1 MAEMRGRQLG
11 VPSPAILPMNR
22 YHHRVAANH
31 SSYIPHI
38 YDRYRPIPPRQIY
51 TVLLSIAKKRAGI
64 GSRFRM
70 WHRHFHSPWA
80 EFAKKVLG
88 IDVSIDMV
96 ECAKRKTKEENVSY
110 LVGRG
115 SSTGLA
121 DQNVDI
127 VTCSSSIHWM
137 EPASTLQEIDR
148 ILKPDGLFAVYGPK
162 IHLSLHGRKVGAAF
176 NKFLAFAKEMD
187 LAEPDEAKP
196 ARWKWAEI
204 IEYAKKQDSLRYVDE
219 LSFCSIVEW
228 DAHHFFQWLS
238 TISYVNRLM
247 KVDDSSLKKLKFI
260 INNSFADNKQ
270 MLLFFLPP
278 YPLY

>member
-1 MAEMRGRQLG
+1 
-11 VPSPAILPMNR
+11 MNR

-51 TVLLSIAKKRAGI
+51 TVLLSIAKKTEPELVVDLGCGTGI
-64 GSRFRM
+64 STR
-70 WHRHFHSPWA
+70 PWA

-137 EPASTLQEIDR
+137 EPASTFQEIDR

-247 KVDDSSLKKLKFI
+247 QVGHPEFKKLKFI

-270 MLLFFLPP
+270 MLFFSYRLI
-278 YPLY
+278 LCIK